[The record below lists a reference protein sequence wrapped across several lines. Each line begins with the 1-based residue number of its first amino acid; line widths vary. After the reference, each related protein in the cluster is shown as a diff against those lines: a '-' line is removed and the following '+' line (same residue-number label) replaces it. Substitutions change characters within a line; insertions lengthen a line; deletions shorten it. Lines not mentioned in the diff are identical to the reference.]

1 MLLKIEFIY
10 IDIFILSLTKMSG
23 KDKSKYS
30 KQGREAKKHTLN
42 SDTRP
47 KFTYLQSDD
56 DVSVNVGGQSFKV
69 KFGSI
74 DLRYYGLKL
83 DLSARITQEQQ
94 VELMKAKLV
103 ETEANARRDR
113 EELVKL
119 RAMVSAN
126 SKKVSENADL
136 STITSKPASWADE
149 PVVPVESVDQLAS
162 DDFEE

>member
-1 MLLKIEFIY
+1 
-10 IDIFILSLTKMSG
+10 MSG

-30 KQGREAKKHTLN
+30 KQGREAKKHALN

-56 DVSVNVGGQSFKV
+56 NVTVNVSGQSFKV

-74 DLRYYGLKL
+74 DLKYYGLRL

-103 ETEANARRDR
+103 EAETESRRNK
-113 EELVKL
+113 EEISRL
-119 RAMVSAN
+119 RAMISADN
-126 SKKVSENADL
+126 KKVSESADL
-136 STITSKPASWADE
+136 SAINSKPASWADE
-149 PVVPVESVDQLAS
+149 PVVPVESADHPAS
-162 DDFEE
+162 DDFGD